1 MSKQNEDAAV
11 VIGGHAIKCASCGKN
26 ALEVIFSGG
35 GIKSSCGDCPISEF
49 SNKGDACQRDIMQKS

>member
-35 GIKSSCGDCPISEF
+35 GIKSSCGDCPIKEIHVEKIYS
-49 SNKGDACQRDIMQKS
+49 